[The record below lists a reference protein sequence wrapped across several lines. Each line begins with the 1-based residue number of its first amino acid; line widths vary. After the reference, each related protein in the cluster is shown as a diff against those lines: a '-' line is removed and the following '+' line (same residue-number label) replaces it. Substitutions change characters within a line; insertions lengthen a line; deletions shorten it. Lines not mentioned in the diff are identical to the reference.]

1 MYGFVLIGGLV
12 DGVGLAGSNCED
24 IHPFWWIWGV
34 SVSLLVWFCFV
45 VWLLRFVCR
54 TCGIEW
60 EVSPV
65 PSTRAGLGGGGSSRA
80 PHSAALALPQ
90 TRRALW
96 PGMALRPPGE
106 AGPQDRMCFPPER
119 LQSSPQHLTP
129 YYTPFPSYGPY
140 GSNLMAAE
148 EDFQSFLQ
156 LEASVPA
163 SPAMPPFAFGT
174 APPFLSPGLALQREP
189 LYDLPWH
196 GKLPPW
202 YPFPYFPKELQ
213 PFPNGGREDSRE
225 DPGATGKDLA
235 YAGSRSDSGHYY
247 EPEIF
252 NPPPPVDTSL
262 LPEGPKTSQL
272 LPCLPSQQS
281 EDGPKLPN
289 EERTSHRYHFTQ
301 EDLHLVLYGVLPSQE
316 RSTSLHHAASGL
328 LVPTDH
334 SGKGA
339 LLGASESG
347 GGGYGVWT
355 SIPDGACGG
364 QAHVGGPTCLSAR
377 LLRWVLVRSVG
388 EARNGSC
395 SGLVS

>member
-1 MYGFVLIGGLV
+1 
-12 DGVGLAGSNCED
+12 
-24 IHPFWWIWGV
+24 
-34 SVSLLVWFCFV
+34 
-45 VWLLRFVCR
+45 
-54 TCGIEW
+54 
-60 EVSPV
+60 
-65 PSTRAGLGGGGSSRA
+65 
-80 PHSAALALPQ
+80 
-90 TRRALW
+90 
-96 PGMALRPPGE
+96 MALRPPGE

-119 LQSSPQHLTP
+119 LQSSPQHLAP

-174 APPFLSPGLALQREP
+174 APPFLSPSLALQREP

-225 DPGATGKDLA
+225 DAGAAGKDLA
-235 YAGSRSDSGHYY
+235 CAGSRSDSGHYY
-247 EPEIF
+247 GPEIF
-252 NPPPPVDTSL
+252 IPPPPVDPSL

-281 EDGPKLPN
+281 GDIGPKLPN
-289 EERTSHRYHFTQ
+289 QEGTSHRYHFTQ

-316 RSTSLHHAASGL
+316 RSTPLHHAASGL
-328 LVPTDH
+328 LVPTNN

-339 LLGASESG
+339 LLGVSESG
-347 GGGYGVWT
+347 GAGYGVWT
-355 SIPDGACGG
+355 STRDGACGG
-364 QAHVGGPTCLSAR
+364 QAYVGGPTYLSAR
-377 LLRWVLVRSVG
+377 LLG
-388 EARNGSC
+388 
-395 SGLVS
+395 